1 MSMQV
6 DDIKPNAKIMIV
18 DDSRLSADLLRQI
31 IQPMGYNVVIA
42 YDGKSALDMI
52 AKEKPDLILMDI
64 MMPQLD
70 GFELCERLKSDEKTR
85 LIPIIMITA
94 LSDLSDKVKGIE
106 VGADDF
112 VTKPF
117 NDTILFARIKSL
129 LKTKYLNE
137 ELENAEMV
145 ITSLAHSIEAKDPY
159 AEGHCERLGEYSE
172 ALARHLGIPDE
183 YVKALKRAAI
193 LHDIGKIGIPDAI
206 LLKPG
211 PLTAEEWKVMKL
223 HPIIGER
230 ICKPLHSLAPALPII
245 RHHHEKWN
253 GTGYP
258 DGLVGEQIPITARI
272 LQVVDVYDALT
283 TNRPYRVAMSK
294 ADALKTLLLEADKG
308 WWDKE
313 ITEEFVKVIKQ
324 GKLIQGA
331 RY

>member
-1 MSMQV
+1 MEE
-6 DDIKPNAKIMIV
+6 IKPNAKVMIV

-31 IQPMGYNVVIA
+31 IQPMGYTVAIA
-42 YDGKSALDMI
+42 YDGQSALRMI
-52 AKEKPDLILMDI
+52 EQEKPDLILLDI
-64 MMPQLD
+64 MMPHID
-70 GFELCERLKSDEKTR
+70 GFELCERLKGDERTR

-145 ITSLAHSIEAKDPY
+145 ITSLALSIEAKDPY
-159 AEGHCERLGEYSE
+159 AEGHCERLSVYSSG
-172 ALARHLGIPDE
+172 LAKHLGIPDE
-183 YVKALKRAAI
+183 FIKALKRAAM
-193 LHDIGKIGIPDAI
+193 LHDIGKIGIPDSI

-211 PLTAEEWKVMKL
+211 PLSAEEWQIMRM

-230 ICKPLHSLAPALPII
+230 ICKPLHSLAVTLPII

-258 DGLVGEQIPITARI
+258 DGLQGEAVPITARI
-272 LQVVDVYDALT
+272 LQVVDVFDALT
-283 TNRPYRVAMSK
+283 TNRPYRTAMSK
-294 ADALKTLLLEADKG
+294 EDALKTLTLEAGKG
-308 WWDKE
+308 WWDRE
-313 ITEEFVKVIKQ
+313 ITEEFVKVIRA
-324 GKLIQGA
+324 GKL
-331 RY
+331 

>member
-1 MSMQV
+1 MQV
-6 DDIKPNAKIMIV
+6 EDVKPNAKIMIV

-31 IQPMGYNVVIA
+31 IQPMGYTVVIA
-42 YDGKSALDMI
+42 YDGHSAINMI
-52 AKEKPDLILMDI
+52 AGEKPDLILMDI
-64 MMPQLD
+64 MMPQID

-172 ALARHLGIPDE
+172 ALARHLGIPDD

-211 PLTAEEWKVMKL
+211 PLTADEWKTMRL

-258 DGLVGEQIPITARI
+258 DGLKGDQIPITARI

-294 ADALKTLLLEADKG
+294 GDAMKTLLLEADKG

-313 ITEEFVKVIKQ
+313 ITEEFVKVLKE
-324 GKLIQGA
+324 GKL
-331 RY
+331 